1 MQNAPTT
8 LAEVSS
14 ALAKVP
20 ADFPAVFTTE
30 AGDIGG
36 GYHVTEL
43 KLADVQSIDCMARQ
57 SSWREAQ
64 VQILDG
70 HGGTHMAAGQLHKI
84 IAQSLKAV
92 PDLADVP
99 FSIEFSPENQGLS
112 RYSLGA
118 PFTANGKLSIPLE
131 SGKATCKPAADMAKG
146 NTTNCC

>member
-8 LAEVSS
+8 LAEVSA

-20 ADFPAVFTTE
+20 ADLPAVFTTD

-57 SSWREAQ
+57 SSFREAQ

-70 HGGTHMAAGQLHKI
+70 HGGKHMAAGQLHKI
-84 IAQSLKAV
+84 ISQSLKAI
-92 PDLADVP
+92 PDLAKVP
-99 FSIEFSPENQGLS
+99 FSVEFAPGNQGLS
-112 RYSLGA
+112 RYALGA
-118 PFTANGKLSIPLE
+118 PFTA
-131 SGKATCKPAADMAKG
+131 DG
-146 NTTNCC
+146 N